1 MLARQLQRN
10 WIQNRFM
17 ANEAKQKGKL
27 YLIPTTLGDTA
38 PLEVL
43 PISIKRAIENIDYY
57 IVENEKTARKSI
69 KQISSGKSQPKL
81 QIEVLNKYTEAQAIP
96 GFLQP
101 CLDGHDIGILSEA
114 GCPGI
119 ADPGADVVKVAH
131 EKGIQVVPLVG
142 PSSIFLA
149 LMASGMNGQNFAFK
163 GYLPIDSADRKKVI
177 KQMEKISIDQEQ
189 TQICIETP
197 YRNDKLLAEM
207 LKTLSN
213 QTLLCVACDI
223 TLSTEYIATK
233 TVSDW
238 KKTPLDLH
246 KRPAIFIIQG

>member
-1 MLARQLQRN
+1 
-10 WIQNRFM
+10 M
-17 ANEAKQKGKL
+17 AEQSNKTGKL
-27 YLIPTTLGDTA
+27 YLIPTTLGENE

-69 KQISSGKSQPKL
+69 KKISSNKSQQSL
-81 QIEVLNKYTEAQAIP
+81 HLEVLNKYTEPPALP
-96 GFLQP
+96 GYLEP
-101 CLDGHDIGILSEA
+101 CFQGYDVGILSEA

-119 ADPGADVVKVAH
+119 ADPGADVVKIAH
-131 EKGIQVVPLVG
+131 EKGIQVIPLVG

-149 LMASGMNGQNFAFK
+149 LMASGMNGQSFAFK
-163 GYLPIDSADRKKVI
+163 GYLPIDSADRKKAI
-177 KQMEKISIDQEQ
+177 KQMEKISTDQQ
-189 TQICIETP
+189 QSQICIETP

-213 QTLLCVACDI
+213 QTLLCIACDI
-223 TLSTEYIATK
+223 TLPTEYIFTK
-233 TVSDW
+233 TVADW
-238 KKTPLDLH
+238 KKTPVDLH

>member
-1 MLARQLQRN
+1 
-10 WIQNRFM
+10 M
-17 ANEAKQKGKL
+17 AKETKHKGKL
-27 YLIPTTLGDTA
+27 YLIPTPLGENE

-69 KQISSGKSQPKL
+69 KKISSGKSQPSL
-81 QIEVLNKYTEAQAIP
+81 QIEILNKYTEAQSMP

-101 CLDGHDIGILSEA
+101 CLEGHDIGILSEA

-119 ADPGADVVKVAH
+119 ADPGAEVVKIAH

-163 GYLPIDSADRKKVI
+163 GYLPIDTADRKKAI
-177 KQMEKISIDQEQ
+177 KQLEKISKDECQS
-189 TQICIETP
+189 QICIETP

-207 LKTLSN
+207 LKTLSG
-213 QTLLCVACDI
+213 QTRLCIACDI

-233 TVSDW
+233 TVTDW
-238 KKTPLDLH
+238 KKTPIELH